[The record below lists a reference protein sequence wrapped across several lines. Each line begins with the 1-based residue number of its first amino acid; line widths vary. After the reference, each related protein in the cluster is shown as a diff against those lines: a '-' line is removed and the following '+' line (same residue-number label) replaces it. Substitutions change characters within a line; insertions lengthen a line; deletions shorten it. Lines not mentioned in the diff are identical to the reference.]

1 MKLKNIEGLLRF
13 GSTYDISLSK
23 LGEREIEIDVER
35 IQRILY
41 RNNICVSNKNQR
53 IEIAQAIAGADIFKV
68 KK

>member
-41 RNNICVSNKNQR
+41 RR